1 MLVRITS
8 NVLRVCALIALIL
21 GIVLWN
27 VQIRGALVLV
37 HMLLG
42 ILVVISLFILAYAI
56 ATAPRGRNM
65 GLAIGAVVL
74 GLLQAYVG
82 LSQTGSLYLSPST
95 HWIIQVLHLILG
107 LLAIGIGEAISG
119 RYRRSNKTVQVE
131 LQR

>member
-8 NVLRVCALIALIL
+8 NVLRACALLALIL

-27 VQIRGALVLV
+27 VQVRGALVLI

-56 ATAPRGRNM
+56 ATAPRGRNI

-74 GLLQAYVG
+74 GLLQAYIG
-82 LSQTGSLYLSPST
+82 LSQTSSLYLSPST
-95 HWIIQVLHLILG
+95 HWIIQVTHLILG

-119 RYRRSNKTVQVE
+119 RYRRSNRLVQTE
-131 LQR
+131 TQ